1 MKATNPY
8 SGESA
13 MLSEEEFAL
22 YHLIKHA
29 EETEQYDA
37 MQKGL
42 SKFSRMNAAA
52 YMTLLDYP
60 SYIHVRTCWFTHT
73 IPHTSHRGT
82 TPNNHTARYK
92 RPYIPFI

>member
-8 SGESA
+8 SGKSA
-13 MLSEEEFAL
+13 MLNEEEFAL

-42 SKFSRMNAAA
+42 SKFSRMNADA
-52 YMTLLDYP
+52 YMTLLD
-60 SYIHVRTCWFTHT
+60 
-73 IPHTSHRGT
+73 
-82 TPNNHTARYK
+82 
-92 RPYIPFI
+92 

>member
-1 MKATNPY
+1 MINLSYIIQDMITRNMKATNPY
-8 SGESA
+8 SGQSA

-42 SKFSRMNAAA
+42 DKFSRMNVKA
-52 YMTLLDYP
+52 YMVLLD
-60 SYIHVRTCWFTHT
+60 
-73 IPHTSHRGT
+73 
-82 TPNNHTARYK
+82 
-92 RPYIPFI
+92 

>member
-1 MKATNPY
+1 MLDLSYIIQDMTTKDNNLIKTTNPY
-8 SGESA
+8 SGQSE

-42 SKFSRMNAAA
+42 DKFSRMNAKA
-52 YMTLLDYP
+52 YMTLLD
-60 SYIHVRTCWFTHT
+60 
-73 IPHTSHRGT
+73 
-82 TPNNHTARYK
+82 
-92 RPYIPFI
+92 

>member
-1 MKATNPY
+1 MDHCRKDLTMIDLSHMIQDMTIRNMKATNPY
-8 SGESA
+8 SGQSA

-42 SKFSRMNAAA
+42 DKFSRMNASAF
-52 YMTLLDYP
+52 MTLLD
-60 SYIHVRTCWFTHT
+60 
-73 IPHTSHRGT
+73 
-82 TPNNHTARYK
+82 
-92 RPYIPFI
+92 

>member
-1 MKATNPY
+1 MVDLSYIIQDMTKDNRTIKTTNPY

-13 MLSEEEFAL
+13 MLNKEEFAL

-42 SKFSRMNAAA
+42 DKFSRMNAKA
-52 YMTLLDYP
+52 YMTLLD
-60 SYIHVRTCWFTHT
+60 
-73 IPHTSHRGT
+73 
-82 TPNNHTARYK
+82 
-92 RPYIPFI
+92 

>member
-1 MKATNPY
+1 MIDLSHMIQDMTKDNRTIKTTNPY

-29 EETEQYDA
+29 EETEQWKA
-37 MQKGL
+37 VEKGL

-52 YMTLLDYP
+52 YMTLLD
-60 SYIHVRTCWFTHT
+60 
-73 IPHTSHRGT
+73 
-82 TPNNHTARYK
+82 
-92 RPYIPFI
+92 

>member
-1 MKATNPY
+1 MINLSYIIQDMTIRNMKATNPY
-8 SGESA
+8 SGQSA

-42 SKFSRMNAAA
+42 DKFSRMNVKA
-52 YMTLLDYP
+52 YMVLLD
-60 SYIHVRTCWFTHT
+60 
-73 IPHTSHRGT
+73 
-82 TPNNHTARYK
+82 
-92 RPYIPFI
+92 